1 MIFFTKMQGTGNDFI
16 VIDTVKQE
24 FAYTYSKLTEYLCNR
39 KFGVGADGVIFI
51 ENSKVADSKMRI
63 FNQDGTEAEMCGNG
77 IRCMS
82 KYLYEK
88 DIVKKDKMQIETLV
102 GLKDIELIIEN
113 KTVIGTKVD
122 MGTPIFEYNKIPVIF
137 PNIIKKDLESLELN
151 INNYKIYVYPISMGN
166 PHAICFT
173 NNVEEIHIEDIGEK
187 IENYKYFPNKTNV
200 EFVQI
205 INKGNI
211 KMRVWERGVGETL
224 GCGTGACA
232 AGIVSYW
239 KKSTNRDVIV
249 DLPGGK
255 LKIVYF
261 EKENKVKLIGDSKFI
276 FEGKIDI

>member
-1 MIFFTKMQGTGNDFI
+1 
-16 VIDTVKQE
+16 
-24 FAYTYSKLTEYLCNR
+24 
-39 KFGVGADGVIFI
+39 
-51 ENSKVADSKMRI
+51 
-63 FNQDGTEAEMCGNG
+63 
-77 IRCMS
+77 
-82 KYLYEK
+82 
-88 DIVKKDKMQIETLV
+88 
-102 GLKDIELIIEN
+102 
-113 KTVIGTKVD
+113 
-122 MGTPIFEYNKIPVIF
+122 
-137 PNIIKKDLESLELN
+137 
-151 INNYKIYVYPISMGN
+151 MGN
-166 PHAICFT
+166 PHAIYFT
-173 NNVEEIHIEDIGEK
+173 NNVDEINIEDIGEK

-261 EKENKVKLIGDSKFI
+261 EKEKVYELRLAHTLLCYYLSLCRKTEAISTLYTISISRSFPVTL
-276 FEGKIDI
+276 

>member
-1 MIFFTKMQGTGNDFI
+1 MLGPMF
-16 VIDTVKQE
+16 
-24 FAYTYSKLTEYLCNR
+24 
-39 KFGVGADGVIFI
+39 
-51 ENSKVADSKMRI
+51 ENH
-63 FNQDGTEAEMCGNG
+63 
-77 IRCMS
+77 
-82 KYLYEK
+82 EK
-88 DIVKKDKMQIETLV
+88 
-102 GLKDIELIIEN
+102 
-113 KTVIGTKVD
+113 
-122 MGTPIFEYNKIPVIF
+122 F
-137 PNIIKKDLESLELN
+137 PNR
-151 INNYKIYVYPISMGN
+151 IN
-166 PHAICFT
+166 T
-173 NNVEEIHIEDIGEK
+173 
-187 IENYKYFPNKTNV
+187 

-205 INKGNI
+205 IDKNHI